1 MPGRPRTGIP
11 SRMAYESRD
20 YFRDEQRR
28 YGGGGFA
35 GRFGGSGRFAA
46 APVSLWL
53 IIANVAVFL
62 WNALFGGSHRG
73 SMLAFSTHGYFSV
86 DTAIYGGQVWR
97 LLTYQFLHADF
108 FHLLFNMIG
117 VFFFGPLIEQRLGS
131 KPFLFFYL
139 LCGVGGAVIAT
150 ILGPIPGV
158 LPVSAPLIGAS
169 GALFGILAAA
179 AFFYPHQQVQLLFP
193 PIPMKMRTL
202 CLIFLGIAAVSVLAG
217 SRNAGGEACH
227 LGGAAAGFL
236 LAKFPGVLG
245 VANRVNPRAIAD
257 APRNAKA
264 AALAKKQ
271 QRAKQRLIQDE
282 AEADRILDKVRDQGL
297 QSLSQKEKDTLNR
310 ATQRRNAG

>member
-1 MPGRPRTGIP
+1 
-11 SRMAYESRD
+11 MAYESRD

-28 YGGGGFA
+28 YSGGGFGGG
-35 GRFGGSGRFAA
+35 GRFGGSGRFAS

-53 IIANVAVFL
+53 IVANVAVFL

-73 SMLAFSTHGYFSV
+73 SMLAFNTHGFFSV

-117 VFFFGPLIEQRLGS
+117 VFFFGPLLEMKLRS
-131 KPFLFFYL
+131 KPFLLFYL
-139 LCGVGGAVIAT
+139 LCGVGGAIIAT

-158 LPVSAPLIGAS
+158 LPPSAPLIGAS

-179 AFFYPHQQVQLLFP
+179 AYYYPHQEVRLLFP
-193 PIPMKMRTL
+193 PIPLKMRTL
-202 CLIFLGIAAVSVLAG
+202 CLIFLGIAAVSVIAG
-217 SRNAGGEACH
+217 SANAGGEACH

-236 LAKFPGVLG
+236 LARFPGVLG
-245 VANRVNPRAIAD
+245 VANRVDPRAIAD

-271 QRAKQRLIQDE
+271 QRALERLRKDE

-310 ATQRRNAG
+310 ATARRNAG